1 MRGITIT
8 AAIMFALAGCSEAPT
23 KDYYRQLSENVT
35 MVMCGSEPEDRARAL
50 SEIVELTNGDGDSP
64 DQARSVARRGGTECV
79 STCRSRGSLSL
90 SKKQQ
95 NTTQSTTG
103 YK

>member
-1 MRGITIT
+1 MRGIVIT
-8 AAIMFALAGCSEAPT
+8 AATTFALAGCSEAPT

-64 DQARSVARRGGTECV
+64 EQAVFDEASSYADDGCPKGAGAMPDS
-79 STCRSRGSLSL
+79 ST
-90 SKKQQ
+90 
-95 NTTQSTTG
+95 
-103 YK
+103 

>member
-50 SEIVELTNGDGDSP
+50 SEIVELTNGDGD
-64 DQARSVARRGGTECV
+64 RSEEHTSELQ
-79 STCRSRGSLSL
+79 SLMRISYAVFCL
-90 SKKQQ
+90 TKKKRKHGKQQ
-95 NTTQSTTG
+95 IRKRTINTN
-103 YK
+103 